1 MTSESDSTALA
12 SQSRTLEFE
21 VSLPSADPVQ
31 ALEAGVQADALG
43 FDAVSLPDH
52 IFQPRRFEETLEGRA
67 DLFTTLG
74 ALAQATSR
82 VKLSQ
87 AMVCAPFRHPV
98 QLARAITTL
107 DRLSGGRA
115 RLGIGAGWY
124 QTEFEAMGI
133 PFPKPSARRALLVE
147 TLEILQAY
155 WTQERV
161 NYAGKFFQVKDCL
174 AEPRLLQASLPD
186 ITVGGSAPALLEI
199 AGRYADAA
207 NVLPPWLTPKRID
220 LVRGLSTIAQDLRPK
235 VHAVREAAQK
245 AGRDPAS
252 VEIAVNLQVLVDRDQ
267 KNLDAAL
274 GTAAQSLGV
283 EASLV
288 CNSPMTL
295 VGTPE
300 ACVEKLSRLQE
311 EIGFQRV
318 VCAFFVPEQMGLF
331 AEEVLPG
338 F

>member
-1 MTSESDSTALA
+1 MTSVSDST
-12 SQSRTLEFE
+12 QSRTLEFE

-31 ALEAGVQADALG
+31 ALEVGVQADALG

-52 IFQPRRFEETLEGRA
+52 IFQPRRFEESLEGRA

-82 VKLSQ
+82 VKLGQ

-98 QLARAITTL
+98 QLARAITSL

-124 QTEFEAMGI
+124 QAEFEAMGI
-133 PFPKPSARRALLVE
+133 PFPKPPERRALLVE

-161 NYAGKFFQVKDCL
+161 NYKGKFFQVHDCL
-174 AEPRLLQASLPD
+174 AEPRLLQTSPPD

-199 AGRYADAA
+199 AGRYADAV

-220 LVRGLSTIAQDLRPK
+220 LVRGLSTTAQDLRSK
-235 VHAVREAAQK
+235 VQTVREAAQK
-245 AGRDPAS
+245 AGRDPES
-252 VEIAVNLQVLVDRDQ
+252 VGIAVNLQVLVDRDQ

-274 GTAAQSLGV
+274 GAVAKSLGV

-295 VGTPE
+295 VGTPA

-318 VCAFFVPEQMGLF
+318 VCSFFVPQQMGLF
-331 AEEVLPG
+331 AEEVLSG